1 MRTTTGTGNITTQ
14 WAALIQTHEDGRGM
28 FRWVGTTS
36 TYFDD
41 RVPTLAADEFTTKC
55 TVTSDKLDWSNQTGM
70 HYYIPTIHSKYC
82 KSHRRVVTSS
92 GMFIARC
99 ALLKIGVQEDSVSR
113 HHVQQPQDRQ
123 VHQEVQR
130 NQ

>member
-28 FRWVGTTS
+28 CKWVGTMS

-41 RVPTLAADEFTTKC
+41 RAPTLAADEFITKC
-55 TVTSDKLDWSNQTGM
+55 TVHSDKLDWSNQTGM
-70 HYYIPTIHSKYC
+70 HYYWVRAAQDC
-82 KSHRRVVTSS
+82 
-92 GMFIARC
+92 
-99 ALLKIGVQEDSVSR
+99 GVQEDSVSR
-113 HHVQQPQDRQ
+113 HHVQQQQDRQ